1 MIPIFLLAGSPA
13 VGKTTVARALAAKFA
28 KSIHIPLDTMR
39 DMVISGLKLPNPIWS
54 QELIEQLALS
64 RESVSAM
71 ATLYNQAGFVV
82 AIDDF
87 YDPYSRLVEYRAL
100 FLTSQTQKILLYP
113 SEQTA
118 LARNLQRY
126 GPGERANHLAGG
138 IRIVYDHLQTAVA
151 ELKDQG
157 WIIVDST
164 EQSVEETVAE
174 ILERTGAKANQT

>member
-13 VGKTTVARALAAKFA
+13 AGKTTIARALAAKFA

-39 DMVISGLKLPNPIWS
+39 DMVISGLKLPNLIWS

-64 RESVSAM
+64 RQSVSAM

-87 YDPYSRLVEYRAL
+87 YDPYSHLVEYRAL
-100 FLTSQTQKILLYP
+100 FLASQTQKILLYP

-126 GPGERANHLAGG
+126 GPGERTNHLADG
-138 IRIVYDHLQTAVA
+138 IRIVYAHLQTAIA

-174 ILERTGAKANQT
+174 ILKRTGTKANQ